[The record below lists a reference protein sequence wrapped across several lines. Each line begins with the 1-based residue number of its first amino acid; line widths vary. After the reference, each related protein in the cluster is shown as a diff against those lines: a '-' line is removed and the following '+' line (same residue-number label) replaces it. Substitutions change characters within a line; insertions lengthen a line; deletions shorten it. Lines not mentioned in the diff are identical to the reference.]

1 MLTILCLCLAALAI
15 LTHFLYWAQGQKP
28 WLKDCLYSI
37 LYVWVL
43 NNIVPISLHLMVDEP
58 NSVESRTASVS
69 GDINP
74 SEDKPFDPSQV
85 KSSDIDT
92 LSTCSIGSGGGCGSM
107 GPSHNAPPGKP
118 ISYGPPNFTAP
129 AHGRLIQ
136 DFATGGDGI
145 NIALRTGTP
154 VRAIEYGEVAY
165 AGGSLRGY
173 GNMILIRHANGY
185 VSAYAHNS
193 ELTVKLGDK
202 VERGQTIAKSGQT
215 GNVGSPQLHF
225 ELRKGSKPVDP
236 TVYLTGL
243 I

>member
-1 MLTILCLCLAALAI
+1 MLTILFLCLAALAI
-15 LTHFLYWAQGQKP
+15 LIHFLYWAQGQKP
-28 WLKDCLYSI
+28 WLKDCLYSL
-37 LYVWVL
+37 LYAWVL
-43 NNIVPISLHLMVDEP
+43 INIVPIGAHLMMDEP
-58 NSVESRTASVS
+58 KSVEPRTASAS
-69 GDINP
+69 SNLHP
-74 SEDKPFDPSQV
+74 SDDKPFDPSQV

-92 LSTCSIGSGGGCGSM
+92 SSTCSVGSDGGCGSM
-107 GPSHNAPPGKP
+107 GAAHNSAPKKTS
-118 ISYGPPNFTAP
+118 SYGPTNFTAP

-136 DFATGGDGI
+136 DFATSGDGI

-154 VRAIEYGEVAY
+154 VKAVEYGEVAY
-165 AGGSLRGY
+165 AGGSLQGY

-193 ELTVKLGDK
+193 ELSVKLGDR

-236 TVYLTGL
+236 TTYLAGL
-243 I
+243 